1 MKTLTK
7 KRPKGLKRSA
17 DLSRHFSIDEHND
30 LYTYLRDLGFTSGS
44 GQWTW
49 QRGEDRAYIVNP
61 EMGLLFVD
69 VFVEAA

>member
-17 DLSRHFSIDEHND
+17 DLSRHFSVFNNAEA
-30 LYTYLRDLGFTSGS
+30 YAYLKDIGFTSKA

-49 QRGEDRAYIVNP
+49 QRGKDRAYIVNP
-61 EMGLLFVD
+61 EMGFLFVD
-69 VFVEAA
+69 VFVE